1 MFRKA
6 HLVFKNGE
14 PVVRDGEVDELPLGP
29 HAHAAAR
36 RSTPAMQR
44 RLAEYF
50 DTYYGYPAGIT
61 DVRESAVAA
70 MADVESVF
78 EEVACRS

>member
-1 MFRKA
+1 MTNFRWGRT
-6 HLVFKNGE
+6 LTLRP
-14 PVVRDGEVDELPLGP
+14 PVE
-29 HAHAAAR
+29 
-36 RSTPAMQR
+36 PAMQR

-70 MADVESVF
+70 MANVESVF